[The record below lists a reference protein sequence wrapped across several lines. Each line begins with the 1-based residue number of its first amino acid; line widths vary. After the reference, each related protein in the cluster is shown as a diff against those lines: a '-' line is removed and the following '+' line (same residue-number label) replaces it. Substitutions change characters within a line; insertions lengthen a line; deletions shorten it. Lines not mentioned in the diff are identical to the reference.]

1 MCICASPREFHF
13 LCSTSLE
20 PNLSIPEVPI
30 GPTVHTGSILNR
42 LSSVIAVS
50 GHRQRRRRVEAGHRC
65 QAGAVVHGEVKRS
78 THLSSRC
85 AASSSSRCWDS
96 PSSMCLPPPTCS
108 RASTRRDCS
117 TTAGPARAAVDE
129 YRRCVVRGYSGG
141 GEAGMAAVVEQ
152 TSAQPH
158 RAHK

>member
-1 MCICASPREFHF
+1 MCTCASPREFHI

-65 QAGAVVHGEVKRS
+65 QAGAEVHGRGRAFDAPLVALRCLLELALLGQPELDVFGRTSKKDY
-78 THLSSRC
+78 TSRTERLC
-85 AASSSSRCWDS
+85 IF
-96 PSSMCLPPPTCS
+96 
-108 RASTRRDCS
+108 
-117 TTAGPARAAVDE
+117 
-129 YRRCVVRGYSGG
+129 
-141 GEAGMAAVVEQ
+141 
-152 TSAQPH
+152 
-158 RAHK
+158 